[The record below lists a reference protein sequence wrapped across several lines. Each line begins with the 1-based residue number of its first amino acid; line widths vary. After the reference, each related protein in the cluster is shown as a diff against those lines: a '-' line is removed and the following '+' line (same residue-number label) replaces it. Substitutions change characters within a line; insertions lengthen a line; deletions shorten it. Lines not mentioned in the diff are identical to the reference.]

1 MKKTVFKGYIKMK
14 INAIITAGG
23 TGSRFGTKN
32 KLLEKVYDKEII
44 RYTIEAFDKSN
55 VDEIIICSHLS
66 IIDELKEMFKDYNKV
81 KITEGGATRQQSVYN
96 GLLYDIC
103 DYVVIHDG
111 ARPMISTDI
120 INHCIEMVKDVKALT
135 VATKTIDTIKE
146 VEHGKIIKTIDR
158 AKLYNTQTPQAFE
171 YNLIKKAHEKLIE
184 QNFTDDAGMLETL
197 EQTVYILDGSY
208 KNIKITTQTDI
219 EIAKIF
225 LQNYS
230 SN

>member
-1 MKKTVFKGYIKMK
+1 MK

-44 RYTIEAFDKSN
+44 RYTIDAFENSN
-55 VDEIIICSHLS
+55 VDEIIICSHPS
-66 IIDELKEMFKDYNKV
+66 ILKEMSTIFNDYKKV
-81 KITEGGATRQQSVYN
+81 KITEGGSTRQQSVYN
-96 GLLYDIC
+96 GLLYSEC
-103 DYVVIHDG
+103 DYAIIHDG

-146 VEHGKIIKTIDR
+146 VENGKIIRTIDR

-171 YNLIKKAHEKLIE
+171 YNLIKRAHEKLKNE
-184 QNFTDDAGMLETL
+184 NFTDDAGMLEKL
-197 EQTVYILDGSY
+197 GERVYILDGSY
-208 KNIKITTQTDI
+208 KNLKITTQTDI

-225 LQNYS
+225 LKQS
-230 SN
+230 